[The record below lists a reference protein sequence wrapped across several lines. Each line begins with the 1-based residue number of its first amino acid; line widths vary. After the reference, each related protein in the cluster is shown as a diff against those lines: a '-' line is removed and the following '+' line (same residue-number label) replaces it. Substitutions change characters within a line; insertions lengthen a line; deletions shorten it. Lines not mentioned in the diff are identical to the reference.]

1 MDIMN
6 YVGWNGGRLVGWLGC
21 DLVRRLEVG
30 VDSAVYDGAKKEK
43 YGCELNRGV
52 SLRTDIWTAYQRS

>member
-52 SLRTDIWTAYQRS
+52 SLRV